1 MIGLQNVTVNN
12 LNIEYFQL
20 TMYCLPPV
28 LQCCAVLQGMRIVH
42 DPKDFDSLLE
52 SCKSESKAAFGDD
65 KVLVEKFVDTPRY
78 VFGITLLCHTPLH
91 SIPLCHTPLHSTPL
105 HSTPFHSA
113 TLHSTPLHSTPL
125 HSIPLCHTPLHST
138 PLHSTLL
145 YCTLLPGMSRFRCL
159 LIKRAT
165 LYICLREIVVF
176 REDIKKSL
184 KKLQL

>member
-65 KVLVEKFVDTPRY
+65 KVLVEKFVDTPRHVEVQ
-78 VFGITLLCHTPLH
+78 VFADKEGNTIHLFERDCSVQRRL
-91 SIPLCHTPLHSTPL
+91 
-105 HSTPFHSA
+105 
-113 TLHSTPLHSTPL
+113 
-125 HSIPLCHTPLHST
+125 
-138 PLHSTLL
+138 
-145 YCTLLPGMSRFRCL
+145 
-159 LIKRAT
+159 
-165 LYICLREIVVF
+165 
-176 REDIKKSL
+176 KKSL
-184 KKLQL
+184 KKLQLLV